1 VQSLET
7 FQWRFPGIDVR
18 DYGGK
23 IYKEDMNYVLSS
35 TAACDDHARAC
46 ESMLVDSDDESYSVS
61 SPSYSAYDS
70 EEGDLEM
77 LEDFIDSSEHFYED
91 EMDIDFE
98 TTLQIY

>member
-1 VQSLET
+1 
-7 FQWRFPGIDVR
+7 
-18 DYGGK
+18 
-23 IYKEDMNYVLSS
+23 MNYVLSS

-77 LEDFIDSSEHFYED
+77 LEDFTDPSEHFYED
-91 EMDIDFE
+91 EMDINFE
-98 TTLQIY
+98 TTLQLRRFEI